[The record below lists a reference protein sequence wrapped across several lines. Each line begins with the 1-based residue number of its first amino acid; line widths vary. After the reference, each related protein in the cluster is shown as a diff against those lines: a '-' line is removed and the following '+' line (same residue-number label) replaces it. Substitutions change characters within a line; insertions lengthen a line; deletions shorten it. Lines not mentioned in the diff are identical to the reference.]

1 VSGSKNHPC
10 RDYANGVG
18 CGGDLHRDTHVHQA
32 GAELA
37 GCDSYAALQAQLA
50 KRPEAGDLI
59 RGSGGMRK
67 IRWAA
72 KGHGKRGGVRVIYYW
87 WVDKVRISM
96 LFIYP
101 KNEMDD
107 LSAEQ
112 LKQLRRALEL

>member
-1 VSGSKNHPC
+1 MIFVETPTFTKRVLGLMS
-10 RDYANGVG
+10 D
-18 CGGDLHRDTHVHQA
+18 
-32 GAELA
+32 
-37 GCDSYAALQAQLA
+37 DSYAALQTHLA
-50 KRPEAGDLI
+50 KQPDAGDII
-59 RGSGGMRK
+59 RGGGGLRK

-87 WVDKVRISM
+87 WTGKDRISM

-112 LKQLRRALEL
+112 LKLLR